1 MAVAVL
7 AGAAAI
13 VPMSS
18 AFASPPGR
26 SPAVPGS
33 VGIRLVAVAG
43 ASPRN
48 PLASSYV
55 VERLAPG
62 SRLTRQVEIDNDTDR
77 SVDVSV
83 YPAAASVVRGSFVFA
98 SGRSGNDLSSWT
110 SVSQDVVR
118 LARGSEAFDTLT
130 INVPSSASSG
140 ERYAV
145 LWAEVSAPPAGGIT
159 LVNRVGVRMYL
170 SIGPGGAPPSNFA
183 VGSLTAER
191 SATGGSVVVAHVHNS
206 GQGTL
211 DLSGTLMLTDG
222 PDGLPPGR
230 SPPRWE
236 HCWRRG
242 PLNRSR
248 CSSARNSLAG
258 LGGPTWG
265 SPAEPSNDQPS
276 RRSPSRVTTAR
287 RSRHGLPAS
296 RR

>member
-1 MAVAVL
+1 M
-7 AGAAAI
+7 
-13 VPMSS
+13 
-18 AFASPPGR
+18 
-26 SPAVPGS
+26 
-33 VGIRLVAVAG
+33 
-43 ASPRN
+43 
-48 PLASSYV
+48 
-55 VERLAPG
+55 
-62 SRLTRQVEIDNDTDR
+62 EIDNDTDR

-83 YPAAASVVRGSFVFA
+83 YPAAASVVRGRFVFA
-98 SGRSGNDLSSWT
+98 SGRGSNELSRWT

-118 LARGSEAFDTLT
+118 LARGSEAFDTVT

-222 PDGLPPGR
+222 PDGLRAGPIAATLGTLLAPGA
-230 SPPRWE
+230 SEPIAVQLGSELP
-236 HCWRRG
+236 RG
-242 PLNRSR
+242 PWRADLGITSGALERS
-248 CSSARNSLAG
+248 AVATLTFPGDNG
-258 LGGPTWG
+258 
-265 SPAEPSNDQPS
+265 
-276 RRSPSRVTTAR
+276 TAKAPR
-287 RSRHGLPAS
+287 APGLPTLTLVVVALFVVAVMTALALLLT
-296 RR
+296 RRRRRHRRLVAH